1 MSGFKVSKGKGLR
14 QANRQLESMG
24 CITQLQHHPHLGFS
38 LHIRLTFMEHK
49 FGHSDTLE
57 CCFLGHISTFPGSFP
72 AFADLSPTQVC
83 LRAKRGELEQV
94 VGDGADHARGQVVLS
109 FLSIGDLFQSFL
121 RMRELCKGLYSST
134 YEDSINSKVKQ
145 YIREVKNSFIYS
157 SLFWRGLFSVPQK
170 ICKAILC

>member
-1 MSGFKVSKGKGLR
+1 
-14 QANRQLESMG
+14 MG
-24 CITQLQHHPHLGFS
+24 CITQLQHHPHIGFS

-94 VGDGADHARGQVVLS
+94 VGDGADHARGQVVVVLFFCQLEIFFNLLS
-109 FLSIGDLFQSFL
+109 G
-121 RMRELCKGLYSST
+121 
-134 YEDSINSKVKQ
+134 
-145 YIREVKNSFIYS
+145 
-157 SLFWRGLFSVPQK
+157 
-170 ICKAILC
+170 

>member
-72 AFADLSPTQVC
+72 AFADLSPTQIC

-94 VGDGADHARGQVVLS
+94 VGDGADHARGQVVVVLF
-109 FLSIGDLFQSFL
+109 FLSVGDLFQSFL

-145 YIREVKNSFIYS
+145 YIREVKNSFIYC
-157 SLFWRGLFSVPQK
+157 SLFW
-170 ICKAILC
+170 